1 MRLEV
6 VTNNK
11 MISLGIFAK
20 DIFLT
25 TVCEPDKDNLFDALQ
40 EIKPDTLEKVKN
52 LPVKAGITKEIKDGI
67 IKAFSDMKVG
77 EKFLCI
83 NDWVVNYESKKAKYF
98 WKVQELCNK
107 GYSLKEAE
115 ERSKKIL
122 KKEIV

>member
-1 MRLEV
+1 
-6 VTNNK
+6 
-11 MISLGIFAK
+11 
-20 DIFLT
+20 
-25 TVCEPDKDNLFDALQ
+25 
-40 EIKPDTLEKVKN
+40 
-52 LPVKAGITKEIKDGI
+52 
-67 IKAFSDMKVG
+67 MKVG